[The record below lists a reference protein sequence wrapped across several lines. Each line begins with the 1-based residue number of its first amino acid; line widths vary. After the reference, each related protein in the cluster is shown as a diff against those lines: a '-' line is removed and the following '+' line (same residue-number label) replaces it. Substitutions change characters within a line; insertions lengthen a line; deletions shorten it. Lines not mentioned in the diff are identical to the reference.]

1 MASTAGVKQLVK
13 RFQKLPITLYRIQP
27 GLPVSLRDF
36 DTQQAKGRESYDL
49 KIHSDNLVHPAQGDE
64 WIGPN
69 GMSLRPGNDTMLNI
83 LRNWRGDTRVYRM
96 SEGLQLPKE
105 LIVLHERDDHYSM
118 QTTEPVHLSVLNE
131 RLTEFLESCPSQ
143 TKEQFIEQMEDLDD
157 QDN

>member
-1 MASTAGVKQLVK
+1 MASKQLVK

-27 GLPVSLRDF
+27 RLPVRLRDY
-36 DTQQAKGRESYDL
+36 DTQQAKGRESFDI
-49 KIHSDNLVHPAQGDE
+49 KIRDDGNVHPAIGEE

-83 LRNWRGDTRVYRM
+83 LHNWRGETMVYRLN
-96 SEGLQLPKE
+96 EGLQLPEE

-118 QTTEPVHLSVLNE
+118 QTTEPVSLDTLNE
-131 RLTEFLESCPSQ
+131 RITELLETSPVQ
-143 TKEQFIEQMEDLDD
+143 TKQQFIEQMEDLDD